1 MRSASAGA
9 VVVLGAVTIG
19 AGRLF
24 GLIELYVIGTG
35 LILGVLA
42 AVIHVRTRFVHA
54 GLERTV
60 EPANPVAGE
69 EIGVTLTLVPV
80 RRTPTCDLVDQ
91 VGGEGRVGLTLAP
104 LARHRPARVRYRV
117 PTSRRGVLTLGPAT
131 VELSDPLGLLGRRRR
146 IGQPTEVVVHPLWTS
161 IDLPDPQ
168 RCEGKLIDFIRQLI
182 DRMAVNLEFR
192 SLREY
197 VAGDDLR
204 RINWKASARRDV
216 LTLNEYESR
225 APLVVHVLLDHDVT
239 SYTSAGFER
248 AVSVVASF
256 VGSAGASGLESEP
269 RVHVSIPGR
278 LETSVDSSARLDAMH
293 RLAEI
298 QPDAVTAAPLRLN
311 DPGEFRV
318 NVIVCGMRDRHWLE
332 SADRSMGTGHATVVV
347 HCEDSSGPG
356 HDHDHWFAL
365 RCADFSRFAH
375 DWSNLSRRGPNP

>member
-9 VVVLGAVTIG
+9 VVVLGAVTVG

-35 LILGVLA
+35 LILGVVA

-54 GLERTV
+54 DLERTV
-60 EPANPVAGE
+60 EPTNPMAGD

-80 RRTPTCDLVDQ
+80 RRTPTCDLVDV

-104 LARHRPARVRYRV
+104 LSRHRPARVRYRV
-117 PTSRRGVLTLGPAT
+117 PTTRRGVLTLGPAT

-146 IGQPTEVVVHPLWTS
+146 IGRPTEVVVHPRWTS
-161 IDLPDPQ
+161 IDLPDPR
-168 RCEGKLIDFIRQLI
+168 RCEGRLIDFIRHLI
-182 DRMAVNLEFR
+182 DRMAVDLEFR

-197 VAGDDLR
+197 LAGDDLR

-225 APLVVHVLLDHDVT
+225 APLVVHVLLDHDVST
-239 SYTSAGFER
+239 YTVAGFER

-256 VGSAGASGLESEP
+256 VGSAGATDLESEP

-278 LETSVDSSARLDAMH
+278 LETMVDSATRLEAMH
-293 RLAEI
+293 CLADV
-298 QPDAVTAAPLRLN
+298 QPNSVTAAPLRLN
-311 DPGEFRV
+311 DPGAFRV
-318 NVIVCGMRDRHWLE
+318 NVIVCGIRDRHWLE
-332 SADRSMGTGHATVVV
+332 SADRMMGTGHATIIVN
-347 HCEDSSGPG
+347 CEDSSGPSY
-356 HDHDHWFAL
+356 DHDHWFAL
-365 RCADFSRFAH
+365 PCPDFSRFAR
-375 DWSNLSRRGPNP
+375 DWSILSRRGSNP